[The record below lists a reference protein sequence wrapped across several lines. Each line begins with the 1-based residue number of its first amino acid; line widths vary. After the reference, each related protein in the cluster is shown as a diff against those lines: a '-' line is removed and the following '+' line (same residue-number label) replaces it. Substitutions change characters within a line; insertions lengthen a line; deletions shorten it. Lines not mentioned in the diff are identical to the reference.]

1 MTGRQVTGATPD
13 PESLKRLLNK
23 LREFPPAVRTPVR
36 RELRALGAPVIAQQ
50 KAILDGPL
58 PRGVRKT
65 GFRHK
70 LVHSKRKGKFYA
82 VKVNIYTDTDV
93 KRGGQ
98 STGMRAGIKAGLK
111 FRVTA
116 GKTRQGVEF
125 KTTGPKGEDGFN
137 KAKFW
142 QKRRFRHP
150 VFGDRK
156 HYIDQGGQPFF
167 RAPVMEGRD
176 QLLRATEEIL
186 TRAAD
191 QT

>member
-1 MTGRQVTGATPD
+1 MTGQATGAAPD
-13 PESLKRLLNK
+13 PESLRRLLTR

-36 RELRALGAPVIAQQ
+36 RELRALGAPVIAAQ
-50 KAILDGPL
+50 KALLDGPL
-58 PRGVRKT
+58 PRGLTKT

-70 LVHSKRKGKFYA
+70 VVRSKRKGKFYL
-82 VKVNIYTDTDV
+82 VKTNVYKETDV

-98 STGMRAGIKAGLK
+98 STGLRAGIKSGLR
-111 FRVTA
+111 FRVVA

-125 KTTGPKGEDGFN
+125 KTTGPKEDGYN

-150 VFGDRK
+150 SFGDRSR
-156 HYIDQGGQPFF
+156 YVDQAGQPFF
-167 RAPVMEGRD
+167 RAPVMQGRD
-176 QLLRATEEIL
+176 QLLHSVEEIL

-191 QT
+191 QN

>member
-1 MTGRQVTGATPD
+1 MTGATPD
-13 PESLKRLLNK
+13 PESLKRLLTR

-36 RELRALGAPVIAQQ
+36 RELRALGEPVISEQ

-65 GFRHK
+65 GYRHK
-70 LVHSKRKGKFYA
+70 LVHSKRKGKFYV
-82 VKVNIYTDTDV
+82 VKANTYAETDV

-98 STGMRAGIKAGLK
+98 STGMRDGIKSGLR
-111 FRVTA
+111 FRVVA

-125 KTTGPKGEDGFN
+125 KTTGPKGADGFN

-142 QKRRFRHP
+142 QKKRFRHP

-156 HYIDQGGQPFF
+156 RYIDQGGQPFF
-167 RAPVMEGRD
+167 RAPVMDGRD

>member
-1 MTGRQVTGATPD
+1 MTDRQVTGATPD

-36 RELRALGAPVIAQQ
+36 RELRALGAPVISAQ
-50 KAILDGPL
+50 KAILDGAL

-70 LVHSKRKGKFYA
+70 LVHSKRKRKFYA
-82 VKVNIYTDTDV
+82 VKVNTYADADV
-93 KRGGQ
+93 KRPGR
-98 STGMRAGIKAGLK
+98 STNLRAGIKARLK
-111 FRVTA
+111 FRVVA

-125 KTTGPKGEDGFN
+125 KTGGPKGADGFN

-150 VFGDRK
+150 VFGDRRR
-156 HYIDQGGQPFF
+156 YVDQGGQPFF
-167 RAPVMEGRD
+167 RAPVIEGRE

-186 TRAAD
+186 TRAA
-191 QT
+191 QET